1 MTPEPLFL
9 TMTNMERYAKVLKH
23 LNPLF
28 MQSVRDKGSP
38 FAKSISNKQAAILMR
53 DLEMPEIM
61 GATLD
66 DIMASVN
73 VAVDVGVPWAP
84 WHLTGVLQKRRLE
97 AFKAKRKVDRGR
109 TSHPL
114 TRGIVDELRSDEQKD
129 QHTARKMIKRASI
142 AEQRA
147 MVKWAVAHTD
157 RETIGTMAAYLTRI
171 KHDREMKA

>member
-1 MTPEPLFL
+1 MNEQPLFQSL
-9 TMTNMERYAKVLKH
+9 GNMERYAKVLKH

-73 VAVDVGVPWAP
+73 AAVDVGVPWAP

-129 QHTARKMIKRASI
+129 QHTARKMIKRATP
-142 AEQRA
+142 AEQRK
-147 MVKWAVAHTD
+147 MVKWAVAQTN

-171 KHDREMKA
+171 KHDRESGA